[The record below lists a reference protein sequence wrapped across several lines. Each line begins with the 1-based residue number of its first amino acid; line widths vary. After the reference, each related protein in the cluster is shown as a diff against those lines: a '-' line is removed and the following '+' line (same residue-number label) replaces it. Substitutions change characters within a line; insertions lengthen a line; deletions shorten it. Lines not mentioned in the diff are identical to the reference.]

1 MTMQLTKSD
10 LLPLLKQLEAIA
22 AETLNDLEEL
32 ARQYPYF
39 QAVHT
44 LIAKA
49 KHDQQT
55 PDAEAALHRAAI
67 YAPDRRHLRKIILE
81 EVHRSPS
88 EAPSTDEAAPPP
100 VEAPAVGKD
109 LEPVDAPMAGAVEP
123 SEPATEENLE
133 PVDTPVVPPE
143 VSEPATE
150 EDTEPVEEPV
160 ASFEAS
166 EPVVTE
172 ENEPEATIDTV
183 KNEPETIVVAE
194 DHDPE
199 PTIAEEEAPSVAEPV
214 IATEPTTTDE
224 ADERESVYDAL
235 EKNLKNLQEVRSAQR
250 TEDQKPLA
258 SGTTQREQQELMDK
272 FVSQEHDKLNTPMD
286 LEATIA
292 DLAEKSTLAPEELVT
307 ENLAEIFIK
316 QGKVEKGLAL
326 YEKLSLKF
334 PEKKAYF
341 ADKIEQLKK

>member
-1 MTMQLTKSD
+1 MMMQLTKSD
-10 LLPLLKQLEAIA
+10 LLSLLKQPEAIA
-22 AETLNDLEEL
+22 AETLTDLEEL

-49 KHDQQT
+49 KHDEQAS
-55 PDAEAALHRAAI
+55 DAEAALHRAAI
-67 YAPDRRHLRKIILE
+67 YAPDRRHLRKLILE

-88 EAPSTDEAAPPP
+88 EAPSTDEAAPSSAEVAVTEIQKDAGPMADA
-100 VEAPAVGKD
+100 VELSGPATEQD
-109 LEPVDAPMAGAVEP
+109 SEPVDAP
-123 SEPATEENLE
+123 
-133 PVDTPVVPPE
+133 VVSP
-143 VSEPATE
+143 
-150 EDTEPVEEPV
+150 
-160 ASFEAS
+160 EAS

-172 ENEPEATIDTV
+172 ENEPEATINTV
-183 KNEPETIVVAE
+183 ESESETIVVTE
-194 DHDPE
+194 ENEGE
-199 PTIAEEEAPSVAEPV
+199 PMADEEQELVPSA
-214 IATEPTTTDE
+214 EPTTIDE
-224 ADERESVYDAL
+224 ADERDSVYDAL

-250 TEDQKPLA
+250 PEDQKPLA
-258 SGTTQREQQELMDK
+258 SGTTQQEQQELMDK
-272 FVSQEHDKLNTPMD
+272 FVSQEHDKLSTPMD

-292 DLAEKSTLAPEELVT
+292 DLAERSTLAPEELVT

>member
-1 MTMQLTKSD
+1 MTMQLIKSD
-10 LLPLLKQLEAIA
+10 LLPLLKQPEAIA
-22 AETLNDLEEL
+22 EETLTDLEEL

-49 KHDQQT
+49 KHDEQAS
-55 PDAEAALHRAAI
+55 DAEAALHRAAI

-88 EAPSTDEAAPPP
+88 EVPLNDEAAPSP
-100 VEAPAVGKD
+100 VEAPAIEIEKD
-109 LEPVDAPMAGAVEP
+109 SEPVDAPMAGAVEP
-123 SEPATEENLE
+123 SEPT
-133 PVDTPVVPPE
+133 
-143 VSEPATE
+143 TE
-150 EDTEPVEEPV
+150 EDPEPVEEPV

-172 ENEPEATIDTV
+172 ENEPEATIDTM

-214 IATEPTTTDE
+214 IATESTTTDE

-258 SGTTQREQQELMDK
+258 SDTTQREQQELMDK
-272 FVSQEHDKLNTPMD
+272 FVSQEHDKLSAPMD

-292 DLAEKSTLAPEELVT
+292 DLAERSTLAPEELVT

>member
-10 LLPLLKQLEAIA
+10 LLPLLKQPEAIA
-22 AETLNDLEEL
+22 AETLTDLEEL

-49 KHDQQT
+49 KHDEQAS
-55 PDAEAALHRAAI
+55 DAEAALHHAAI

-88 EAPSTDEAAPPP
+88 EVPLTDEATPS
-100 VEAPAVGKD
+100 PAEVAVTEIQKD
-109 LEPVDAPMAGAVEP
+109 AEPTDAPMAGAVEL
-123 SEPATEENLE
+123 SGSATEQ
-133 PVDTPVVPPE
+133 
-143 VSEPATE
+143 
-150 EDTEPVEEPV
+150 VEEPV

-166 EPVVTE
+166 EPIVTE
-172 ENEPEATIDTV
+172 ENEPEATLDTV
-183 KNEPETIVVAE
+183 KNEPETVVVAE

-250 TEDQKPLA
+250 TEDQKPLV

-272 FVSQEHDKLNTPMD
+272 FVSQEHDKLSTPMD

-292 DLAEKSTLAPEELVT
+292 DLAERSTLAPEELVT